1 MSEGVFEESVTKTVE
16 NSTGGVIN
24 VLFSRDKHPEAVKN
38 ISLLQVLYIEK
49 GKSDTAPTM
58 KTIMMDALDFY
69 RKALERG
76 IEIE

>member
-1 MSEGVFEESVTKTVE
+1 MSDGMNEESATESVE
-16 NSTGGVIN
+16 KSTGGVIN

-58 KTIMMDALDFY
+58 KTIMMDSLEFY